1 MAVVTELFRSEDNGT
16 LSFGDYTLAQKAKKG
31 DIYKIKTFK
40 TMTKLDKNGQLIFE
54 SVPGSAVH
62 NFVATT
68 DGVAFEIESSSDVQ
82 VTLEVEAGQEYKVFI
97 DNTNVGMMKANL
109 GGKLTLSVE
118 LSEGTAAAVRVR
130 NSSNIKEHQWQNKR
144 QFIFAASVVM
154 SLPSGWGSVLPV
166 SSGILLQKRKLQKRK
181 KEGRSL

>member
-1 MAVVTELFRSEDNGT
+1 MAGVTELFRSEDNGT
-16 LSFGDYTLAQKAKKG
+16 LSFGDYTLAQKAKKGDNQFEG

-68 DGVAFEIESSSDVQ
+68 DGVAFDIESSSDVQ

-118 LSEGTAAAVRVR
+118 LSEGTAASVRV
-130 NSSNIKEHQWQNKR
+130 
-144 QFIFAASVVM
+144 
-154 SLPSGWGSVLPV
+154 
-166 SSGILLQKRKLQKRK
+166 K
-181 KEGRSL
+181 KQ

>member
-1 MAVVTELFRSEDNGT
+1 MKQYETVIGLEVHVELATKTKNDGIE
-16 LSFGDYTLAQKAKKG
+16 YKG

-97 DNTNVGMMKANL
+97 DNSNVGMMKANL
-109 GGKLTLSVE
+109 GGNLTLSVE
-118 LSEGTAAAVRVR
+118 LSEGTAAAVRV
-130 NSSNIKEHQWQNKR
+130 
-144 QFIFAASVVM
+144 
-154 SLPSGWGSVLPV
+154 
-166 SSGILLQKRKLQKRK
+166 K
-181 KEGRSL
+181 KQ

>member
-31 DIYKIKTFK
+31 DIQFEGDIYKIK

-68 DGVAFEIESSSDVQ
+68 DGVAFDIESSSDVQ

-118 LSEGTAAAVRVR
+118 LSEGTAASVRV
-130 NSSNIKEHQWQNKR
+130 
-144 QFIFAASVVM
+144 
-154 SLPSGWGSVLPV
+154 
-166 SSGILLQKRKLQKRK
+166 K
-181 KEGRSL
+181 KQ